1 MDKLFFNIFLLLDA
15 SQYQILKQT
24 LEHTKEEV

>member
-1 MDKLFFNIFLLLDA
+1 MHKLFLNILLLDA